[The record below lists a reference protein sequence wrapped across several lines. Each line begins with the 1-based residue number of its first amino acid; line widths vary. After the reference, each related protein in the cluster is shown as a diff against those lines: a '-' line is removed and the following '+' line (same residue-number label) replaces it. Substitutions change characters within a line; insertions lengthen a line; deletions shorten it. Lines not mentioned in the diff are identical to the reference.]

1 MHALHGM
8 APLVSAVA
16 GLAMLASAAMAQM
29 TSEDM
34 GPAAFMWPKDR
45 VWSAAAD
52 NTAPCGSI
60 AGAGNRTLF
69 PMRMHTRDSTSI
81 MN

>member
-1 MHALHGM
+1 M

-29 TSEDM
+29 TSEDT